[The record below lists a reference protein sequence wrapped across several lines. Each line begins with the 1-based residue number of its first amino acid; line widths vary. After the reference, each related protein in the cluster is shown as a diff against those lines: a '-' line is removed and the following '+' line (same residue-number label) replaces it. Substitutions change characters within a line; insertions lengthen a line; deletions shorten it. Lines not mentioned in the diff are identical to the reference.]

1 MPRDLLRRRLL
12 IDHLQRWH
20 DKIPDCREL
29 RIKKK
34 EEGEQSNSELN
45 ERYQQIYAN
54 ALQKKK
60 KSRKRQ
66 KFYEEC
72 HKPCVLIEKF
82 LKIHSIVDNDNFTS
96 S

>member
-12 IDHLQRWH
+12 IDHLRRWH

-29 RIKKK
+29 RIKRR
-34 EEGEQSNSELN
+34 EEGEQSNLELH
-45 ERYQQIYAN
+45 EKYQQIHAN

-60 KSRKRQ
+60 ERRRRQ

-72 HKPCVLIEKF
+72 HEHLCFDREISKNTL
-82 LKIHSIVDNDNFTS
+82 DRG
-96 S
+96 